1 MLRVAGIVALIV
13 LATACGQNSPNAVV
27 ASPSPVIAQG
37 TWTEGLTFTGDLA
50 GQMTGIVADTGDLLS
65 ACTGSK
71 SRTGEVWADTFNG
84 TLDSSGVIW
93 GVVFTV
99 ANFSGPGTYSTGA
112 MTVELHN
119 TDHSQVWLTQAGDK
133 VTFTIDRTQQSGT
146 LDATMTNASSG
157 KVAAE
162 HVTGTWNCR
171 G

>member
-13 LATACGQNSPNAVV
+13 LAAACDQTTAPTV

-37 TWTEGLTFTGDLA
+37 TWTEGLTFTGDVP
-50 GQMTGIVADTGDLLS
+50 GQMTAIVADSAGFAS

-71 SRTGEVWADTFNG
+71 SRVGDIWADTFYG
-84 TLDSSGVIW
+84 TLDSSGQTW
-93 GVVFTV
+93 GVVVTIPD
-99 ANFSGPGTYSTGA
+99 FSGPGTYVTGSV
-112 MTVELHN
+112 TVEM
-119 TDHSQVWLTQAGDK
+119 HSPDATKVWMTLTGDK
-133 VTFTIDRTQQSGT
+133 VNFTIDRTQQSGT
-146 LDATMTNASSG
+146 VDATMTNAGTG

>member
-13 LATACGQNSPNAVV
+13 LATACDQTTVKTV

-37 TWTEGLTFTGDLA
+37 TWTEGLTFTGDMP
-50 GQMTGIVADTGDLLS
+50 GQMTGIVADTGGVGS

-71 SRTGEVWADTFNG
+71 SRVGDVWADLFYG
-84 TLDSSGVIW
+84 TLDSTGQVW

-99 ANFSGPGTYSTGA
+99 KNFSGPGTYATGA
-112 MTVELHN
+112 MTVELHSLDA
-119 TDHSQVWLTQAGDK
+119 TKVWLTLDGDK
-133 VTFTIDRTQQSGT
+133 TTFTIDRSQQTGT
-146 LDATMTNASSG
+146 IDATLTNATTG

-162 HVTGTWNCR
+162 HVTGSWNCR

>member
-13 LATACGQNSPNAVV
+13 LLTACDQTTVKTV

-37 TWTEGLTFTGDLA
+37 TWTEGLTFTGDMP
-50 GQMTGIVADTGDLLS
+50 GQMTAIVADTGGVGS

-71 SRTGEVWADTFNG
+71 SRVGDVWSDLFYG
-84 TLDSSGVIW
+84 TLDSTGQVW

-99 ANFSGPGTYSTGA
+99 KNFSGPGTYATGA
-112 MTVELHN
+112 MTVELN
-119 TDHSQVWLTQAGDK
+119 SLDATKVWLTLDGDK
-133 VTFTIDRTQQSGT
+133 TTFTIDRSQQTGT
-146 LDATMTNASSG
+146 LDATLTNATTG

-162 HVTGTWNCR
+162 HVTGRWNCR